1 MKRVLFI
8 LAAALS
14 FSAVS
19 AQTMDEKALKK
30 ATKVAQNVVKNAKS
44 ELQKEDGNLNSAK
57 QAIDKAMKDPL
68 TKDWSETWAV
78 AATVYEQ
85 MYKKEN
91 NKTYLAQPYDTVA
104 MYDYLIKWYD
114 YAIKADA
121 LEQIPNAKGKT
132 STATRDKFGAELDR
146 NRTNLINGGIFYFNH
161 RQDYSMAYNV
171 FAKYYEVCNADLLAS
186 YNDNPQ
192 YADYAVQFAYFPTIA
207 AMQMEDYEK
216 VLTFC
221 DLGITDEENGESCY
235 RFKCIA
241 LQKLNRQDEW
251 IEALKEG
258 INLFPTEDFYYMQ
271 LLAYYDEQEN
281 MEEMTRFVEE
291 MLVAAPE
298 KAYNHYVSGYV
309 KQNKKDY
316 AGAIEAYKNAIERNP
331 ELTEAYINCGL
342 CYMIEANDYMDTQSN
357 LKFNSKEYK
366 AAIEKEKTYYQDAM
380 PYFEKVRELIPDETN
395 KWGLQLYQ
403 IYYKLNMGPEFD
415 KIETILKAEGLL

>member
-1 MKRVLFI
+1 M
-8 LAAALS
+8 AAAIS

-19 AQTMDEKALKK
+19 AQTMDPKALKK

-57 QAIDKAMKDPL
+57 QGVDKAMKDPL
-68 TKDWSETWAV
+68 TAEWSETWAV
-78 AATVYEQ
+78 AAEVYRQ
-85 MYKKEN
+85 IYLKEN
-91 NKTYLAQPYDTVA
+91 NKTYLGQPYDTVA
-104 MYDYLIKWYD
+104 MYDNLIKWYD

-132 STATRDKFGAELDR
+132 STATRDKHGSELDR

-161 RQDYSMAYNV
+161 RQDYKKAYEV
-171 FAKYYEVCNADLLAS
+171 FAKYYEICDADLLSS

-192 YADYAVQFAYFPTIA
+192 YAEYSTQFAYFPTLA

-216 VLTFC
+216 VLNFC
-221 DLGITDEENGESCY
+221 DLGIADAENGSSCY

-241 LQKLNRQDEW
+241 LQKLNRNDEW
-251 IEALKEG
+251 IAALKEG
-258 INLFPTEDFYYMQ
+258 VNLFPEDDYYCMQ
-271 LLAYYDEQEN
+271 LLAYYDEKED
-281 MEEMTRFVEE
+281 MESMTAFVDEMIRTN
-291 MLVAAPE
+291 PE

-316 AGAIEAYKNAIERNP
+316 DGAIEAYKNAIARNS

-342 CYMIEANDYMDTQSN
+342 CYMLQANDYMDTQSN

-366 AAIEKEKTYYQDAM
+366 AAIEKEKTYYEAAK
-380 PYFEKVRELIPDETN
+380 PLFEKVRELVPDETN

-415 KIETILKAEGLL
+415 KVETILKSEGLL